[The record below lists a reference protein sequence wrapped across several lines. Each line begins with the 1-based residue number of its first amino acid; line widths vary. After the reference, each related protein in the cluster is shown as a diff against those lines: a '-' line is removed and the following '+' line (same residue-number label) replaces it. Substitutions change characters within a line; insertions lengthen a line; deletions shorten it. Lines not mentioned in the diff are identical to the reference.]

1 MLQAIIRNL
10 VSNATKFTPKGGQ
23 ITISARSDL
32 YHLVEI
38 SINDNGIGMSSSIVD
53 GLFRLD
59 VNTSRKGTEGEASTG
74 LGLIIC
80 KEFVEKNGGNLWVES
95 QMGKGSTFY
104 FTIRGNNS

>member
-1 MLQAIIRNL
+1 M
-10 VSNATKFTPKGGQ
+10 V
-23 ITISARSDL
+23 
-32 YHLVEI
+32 
-38 SINDNGIGMSSSIVD
+38 
-53 GLFRLD
+53 LFRLD